1 MSFIIWKSNWKEPLF
16 DKSKRGATIDPS
28 FPAVCREAF
37 RDFLLEFWYIVLNDN
52 NREIL
57 RAVLDLKIWKAERVQ
72 QGASHSPQA
81 LFEMLITEGGI
92 QRTPAA
98 FYWGQLPSWNSD
110 FLKLVKSSFFS
121 RGLAGT
127 TRWQR
132 WKSSHN
138 INFEMSFRLF
148 SRWDKLWSESLSFT
162 TMRCF

>member
-1 MSFIIWKSNWKEPLF
+1 MFFIIWKSNWKEPLF
-16 DKSKRGATIDPS
+16 DKSKRSATIDPS

-37 RDFLLEFWYIVLNDN
+37 RDFLLEFWYIILNDN

-57 RAVLDLKIWKAERVQ
+57 RAVLDLKKWKAKRVQ

-110 FLKLVKSSFFS
+110 FLKLEKSSYYL

-127 TRWQR
+127 TRWN
-132 WKSSHN
+132 SSHY
-138 INFEMSFRLF
+138 INFETSFRFYLVET
-148 SRWDKLWSESLSFT
+148 SCEANHSILRRWGVFN
-162 TMRCF
+162 